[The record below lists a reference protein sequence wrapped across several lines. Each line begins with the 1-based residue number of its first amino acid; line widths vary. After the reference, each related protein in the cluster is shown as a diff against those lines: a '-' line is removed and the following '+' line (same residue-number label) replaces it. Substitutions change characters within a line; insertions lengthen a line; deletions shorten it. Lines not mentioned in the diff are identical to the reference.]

1 MSDNTTTHGLTVR
14 EIFHRHFGLSRL
26 IYFAAGR
33 LWLGFGEKEELLS
46 APDVR
51 GYPDLSKL
59 FLVTYLDED
68 QLTYVQILSPGY
80 VPDCLVLPAR
90 RASA

>member
-1 MSDNTTTHGLTVR
+1 MNHPETFGLNIR
-14 EIFHRHFGLSRL
+14 EIFHRHFGISRL
-26 IYFAAGR
+26 IHFAAGR
-33 LWLGFGEKEELLS
+33 MWLGFGENDELLS

-59 FLVTYLDED
+59 YLVTYLDES
-68 QLTYVQILSPGY
+68 QLTYLQILAPGFE
-80 VPDCLVLPAR
+80 PDCMVLPSR

>member
-1 MSDNTTTHGLTVR
+1 MSYFETTGLTVR
-14 EIFHRHFGLSRL
+14 EIYHRHFGLSRL
-26 IYFAAGR
+26 IYFAATR
-33 LWLGFGEKEELLS
+33 LWLGFGEKNELLS

-68 QLTYVQILSPGY
+68 QLTYLQILEPGF
-80 VPDCLVLPAR
+80 VPDCMVLPNR

>member
-1 MSDNTTTHGLTVR
+1 MSYNDTNYGLTVR

-33 LWLGFGEKEELLS
+33 LWLGFGEKGELLS

-59 FLVTYLDED
+59 FLATYLDED
-68 QLTYVQILSPGY
+68 QLTYLQVLAPGY
-80 VPDCLVLPAR
+80 QPECMVLPNR
-90 RASA
+90 RATA

>member
-1 MSDNTTTHGLTVR
+1 MSFQQNSGLSVR
-14 EIFHRHFGLSRL
+14 EIYHRHFGLCRL
-26 IYFAAGR
+26 IYFAASR
-33 LWLGFGEKEELLS
+33 VWLGFGEHQELLS

-51 GYPDLSKL
+51 GYPDLAKL

-68 QLTYVQILSPGY
+68 QLTYLQVLEPGY
-80 VPDCLVLPAR
+80 EPDCMVLPNR